1 VKKEPMKTIKERILS
16 IILITTFGLAFLGYI
31 LIRGALRHFDNYI
44 SYFMLVLGIGLIVLF
59 GIVLMITIYHSKK
72 KAVVDE
78 LEKFNRMRSW
88 TKYKVN
94 LDTVQ
99 IKSNS
104 WDSSRFIENQI
115 YDIEIQEKN
124 VQTILEFELEINGT
138 KKQFHWPSDRQ
149 HKSLEMYFAVQ
160 KETDFYLDPNDYSSF
175 YLDLSFIPT

>member
-1 VKKEPMKTIKERILS
+1 MKTIKERFRNIT
-16 IILITTFGLAFLGYI
+16 LITTFGLAFFGYI

-59 GIVLMITIYHSKK
+59 GIVLMIAIHQTKK

-88 TKYKVN
+88 TKYKVDLN
-94 LDTVQ
+94 TVQ

-115 YDIEIQEKN
+115 YDIEIKEKN
-124 VQTILEFELEINGT
+124 LQTILEFNLEIDGV

-149 HKSLEMYFAVQ
+149 PKSLEMYFAVQ
-160 KETDFYLDPNDYSSF
+160 KETDFYLDPNDHSAF
-175 YLDLSFIPT
+175 YLDLGFIPI